1 MDKEKIGFFGGCF
14 NPPINTHIDIANKLV
29 QNSVIDKVIFVPVGD
44 YYKKQ
49 NLVPAIHRYNM
60 LQLSCENYKNLEV
73 EDIASTYKGMLYATD
88 TFELIQKKYSNT
100 ADIYFIMGSDNFQK
114 MPSWKN
120 YEEIIKKYKFIV
132 IERLKHEI
140 PCNLSNVIY
149 FHNKQVEDISSTSIR
164 HKLQNREDVT
174 DWVNEK
180 VFLYIQKNKL
190 YIR

>member
-73 EDIASTYKGMLYATD
+73 EDIASTHKGMLYATD

-100 ADIYFIMGSDNFQK
+100 ADI
-114 MPSWKN
+114 
-120 YEEIIKKYKFIV
+120 
-132 IERLKHEI
+132 
-140 PCNLSNVIY
+140 
-149 FHNKQVEDISSTSIR
+149 
-164 HKLQNREDVT
+164 
-174 DWVNEK
+174 
-180 VFLYIQKNKL
+180 
-190 YIR
+190 